1 MHLHHL
7 GSYTQT
13 LNVLN
18 GDITI
23 PFTNQTNPAEI
34 LCVPK
39 AGRKQKGSQIAK
51 CCQQD
56 N

>member
-7 GSYTQT
+7 ESYTQT
-13 LNVLN
+13 QSVLN

-23 PFTNQTNPAEI
+23 PFTNQTNPPEI
-34 LCVPK
+34 QCVAK

-51 CCQQD
+51 CCQ
-56 N
+56 